1 MHQLVDVPP
10 LSRAG
15 ASEVIS
21 SILHDRIRVHIVMG
35 MNFIFSKVDGLKTVI
50 FVVVCAAA
58 SEGWGCCG
66 ITPAVKRIGQPEGE
80 PLVLF
85 AAAAHTNGATT
96 GAAAAAADAA
106 AAAVAAAAAA
116 DDDDHDDYD
125 DYDDIYYVLIF
136 RFERFNCT
144 GRGCFFGG
152 TFARFEGPFSLW
164 GSGVGCC
171 VIAFFLFDL
180 ECQHRRNRCWCRLA

>member
-21 SILHDRIRVHIVMG
+21 SILHDRIRAHIVMG

-96 GAAAAAADAA
+96 DLTVRGAGVFLAA
-106 AAAVAAAAAA
+106 
-116 DDDDHDDYD
+116 
-125 DYDDIYYVLIF
+125 LL
-136 RFERFNCT
+136 
-144 GRGCFFGG
+144 RG
-152 TFARFEGPFSLW
+152 T
-164 GSGVGCC
+164 GVG
-171 VIAFFLFDL
+171 AGWLDLFVF
-180 ECQHRRNRCWCRLA
+180 